1 MVRGAE
7 LRRLRD
13 DVSAFGAF
21 VGWPLTAVQAGAM
34 ALETRETV
42 LVAPRQTGKSYCL
55 GVLSC
60 WWAFRKPGQ
69 RVLIVSAGEDAARR
83 LLGTVRAVA
92 ASQLLAGSVLD
103 ESASLVVLSNGSEI
117 RSVPASERQIRG
129 WSADL
134 LVVDEA
140 ALVADDVLV
149 GAALPTTA
157 ARRDARVVLASS
169 PWGPSGYFHRR
180 AVAGVDPANGDTRTV
195 RWRVEDAPWV
205 SGEAVAHARASMPP
219 ARFRAEY
226 LAEFVGASDL
236 FFDRDEVLGAV
247 AGYRLLPSSD
257 ARGGAVCVGCD
268 WGRAVDAHA
277 VVLVG
282 VLEDLGRNPEPVLF
296 VPWLEAS
303 RRPYADQVA
312 LVSGLARRRVASRGS
327 WWDFGFGVDS
337 LPGGLTLHESG
348 STLPVGGGR
357 APTGFD
363 VVAVLTEANGVG
375 AWPSE
380 ELAGRMRGVHVESV
394 HSSQRSKEDAYGRLR
409 ALISSRRL
417 VLPDNDGLLR
427 ELLGLTCEATPS
439 GGLSI
444 AAGPDAQHDDL
455 ADALSLAVTAASER
469 LSPGARSDRG
479 LEVDTWV
486 STPSGVDVPY
496 YARPRVGALRTG
508 SPISAW

>member
-1 MVRGAE
+1 MNRE
-7 LRRLRD
+7 DLRRARA
-13 DVSAFGAF
+13 DVAAFGSL
-21 VGWPLTAVQAGAM
+21 VGWPLTSVQAA
-34 ALETRETV
+34 ALVLEARETV
-42 LVAPRQTGKSYCL
+42 LVAPRQTGKSYSL
-55 GVLSC
+55 AVLSC
-60 WWAFRKPGQ
+60 WWAFRRPGQ

-92 ASQLLAGSVLD
+92 ASQVLAGSVVD

-180 AVAGVDPANGDTRTV
+180 AIAGSDGGNVATRTV
-195 RWRVEDAPWV
+195 RWRVGDAPWV
-205 SGEAVAHARASMPP
+205 SAEAVAHARSSMPAP
-219 ARFRAEY
+219 RFRAEY

-247 AGYRLLPSSD
+247 AGYRLRPGSD
-257 ARGGAVCVGCD
+257 ARGGSVCVGCD
-268 WGRAVDAHA
+268 WGRAVDSHA
-277 VVLVG
+277 VVVTG
-282 VLEDLGRNPEPVLF
+282 VLEDFGRNREPVLF

-303 RRPYADQVA
+303 RRPYAEQVA
-312 LVSGLARRRVASRGS
+312 AVVGLARPRRTVLVS
-327 WWDFGFGVDS
+327 WWGDRRLVDE
-337 LPGGLTLHESG
+337 LPGGAVLHESG
-348 STLPVGGGR
+348 STLPDPRVKP
-357 APTGFD
+357 ATGFD

-380 ELAGRMRGVHVESV
+380 ELGQRMRGVLVESV
-394 HSSQRSKEDAYGRLR
+394 HSSQRSKEDAYGRVR
-409 ALISSRRL
+409 ALLSSGRL
-417 VLPDNDGLLR
+417 VLPDHAGLLR
-427 ELLGLTCEATPS
+427 ELLGLTCEPTPS

-444 AAGPDAQHDDL
+444 AAGPEAVHDDL
-455 ADALSLAVTAASER
+455 ADALSLSVTAASER
-469 LSPGARSDRG
+469 LHPGVRTIRG
-479 LEVDTWV
+479 AEVDAWV
-486 STPSGVDVPY
+486 STPSGVEVPY
-496 YARPRVGALRTG
+496 HASPRMGALKTG
-508 SPISAW
+508 SGIRAW